1 MARGAAACFRLD
13 KVHGVA
19 VDVEA
24 HVASVEPDDGFWLR
38 GCIVHEHLCLLDGVG
53 GGQSL
58 LVINFIDCD
67 KNCGVDDTRDAEE
80 GAGDALHARDA
91 TFIKFWWGFGVGGV
105 LHTGSSVSQL
115 GGGITGGS

>member
-1 MARGAAACFRLD
+1 MSIF
-13 KVHGVA
+13 
-19 VDVEA
+19 
-24 HVASVEPDDGFWLR
+24 
-38 GCIVHEHLCLLDGVG
+38 CLLDGVG

-91 TFIKFWWGFGVGGV
+91 AFIKFWWGFGVGGV
-105 LHTGSSVSQL
+105 LHL
-115 GGGITGGS
+115 GPIRGREPFVGRVLGAWGCGVL